1 MIVYR
6 SKASGSGGDIK
17 SISEYSIFVP
27 LRSSLQGQRGEIS
40 NLVKLPRILEPRFK
54 VPFLDE
60 FVALA
65 E

>member
-1 MIVYR
+1 VIVYG

-27 LRSSLQGQRGEIS
+27 VRSSLQGQRGEIRD
-40 NLVKLPRILEPRFK
+40 LVRIPRILEPRIG
-54 VPFLDE
+54 VPFPDE

-65 E
+65 K